1 MTIQRNRGI
10 GRGRRSA
17 RRGRTEER
25 SAVRRPTWGR
35 APVLSALWAGGALA
49 LLAAG
54 AGPAAAQGY
63 TITDLGATSSANAIN
78 NRGQVVGTITL
89 TPDNTTWHAFL
100 WQDGG
105 MTDLGTL
112 GGRQVSAVALNDVGQ
127 IVGASTLADN
137 TTRHPFLWQNGVMR
151 DLGTLGGSSGSASGI
166 NAA

>member
-35 APVLSALWAGGALA
+35 APVLSALGAGGALA

-54 AGPAAAQGY
+54 AGSAAAQGY
-63 TITDLGATSSANAIN
+63 TITDLGTMGGVSSSANAIN
-78 NRGQVVGTITL
+78 NRGQVLGTITL

-127 IVGASTLADN
+127 IVG
-137 TTRHPFLWQNGVMR
+137 
-151 DLGTLGGSSGSASGI
+151 
-166 NAA
+166 